1 MIYLFF
7 RIYKKISS
15 DTPDKILFE
24 RSNTLYIAC
33 MVAIIQALF
42 FISYKVVFSRYT
54 KLSYMDLMYGFIGVC
69 ILLFIYEDLLKK
81 RK

>member
-1 MIYLFF
+1 
-7 RIYKKISS
+7 
-15 DTPDKILFE
+15 
-24 RSNTLYIAC
+24 

-42 FISYKVVFSRYT
+42 FIAYKVVFSRYT

-81 RK
+81 RKQKKYRHVLKKYRSQ